1 MKLKKVISI
10 REALASPDYFGRL
23 LEGDSWAAWRVLL
36 IATVGEELT
45 EDERVV
51 FKALTGRE
59 TEPLEPCEEF
69 WAVIGRRGGKTRAMA
84 VLAAYIAALVDH
96 HGVLGPGERGV
107 VPILAASTQQAVQ
120 AYNFTAGVFANA
132 PQLKGLVETATA
144 DTLRL
149 RNGID
154 IQIRPASFR
163 TIRGVTAVAVICDE
177 IAYWRSE
184 ELANPGQGDP
194 CRTPAEPCHDKRLTV
209 RHLQPLRQEG
219 RALRDLVAPFRTEGR
234 SDHSGGARGEP

>member
-1 MKLKKVISI
+1 MKLKKLISI
-10 REALASPDYFGRL
+10 REALSSPDYFGRL
-23 LEGDSWAAWRVLL
+23 LDGPSWAAWCVLL
-36 IATVGEELT
+36 IAICGEELT

-51 FKALTGRE
+51 FRTLTGRE
-59 TEPLEPCEEF
+59 SEPLEPVEEF
-69 WAVIGRRGGKTRAMA
+69 WAVIGRRGGKTRSMA
-84 VLAAYIAALVDH
+84 VLAAYIAACVDH

-132 PQLKGLVETATA
+132 PKLKGLVETATA

-163 TIRGVTAVAVICDE
+163 TIRGVTAVAV
-177 IAYWRSE
+177 
-184 ELANPGQGDP
+184 
-194 CRTPAEPCHDKRLTV
+194 
-209 RHLQPLRQEG
+209 
-219 RALRDLVAPFRTEGR
+219 
-234 SDHSGGARGEP
+234 